1 VAWLLIL
8 RELCGIGCRR
18 PRRDSEMNETSALV
32 VLVPE
37 AESTV
42 ATFRQRYDP
51 AAARGM
57 PAHITLLYPFK
68 DPEQIDPVV
77 LSELGSLFA
86 RFDSFSVTMKRT
98 GQFPGVLFLQPEP
111 KEPFDAM
118 IKAITRTYPE
128 HLPYGGAVQ
137 DPHPHLTVADVAQ
150 EANLLGVAEEFDRAA
165 GGKLPIQSRVSEVS
179 LMATREGFWHRR
191 HGFQLRCD

>member
-1 VAWLLIL
+1 MILIS
-8 RELCGIGCRR
+8 RGLCGIECGS
-18 PRRDSEMNETSALV
+18 PQRDSEMNETSALV

-42 ATFRQRYDP
+42 AQFRQRYDP

-77 LSELGSLFA
+77 LLELGNLFA
-86 RFDSFSVTMKRT
+86 RFDSFSFTMKGT
-98 GQFPGVLFLQPEP
+98 GRFPGVLFLQPEP
-111 KEPFDAM
+111 REPFDAM
-118 IKAITRTYPE
+118 IKAIMRRYPE

-150 EANLLGVAEEFDRAA
+150 KATLLGVTEEFDRAA
-165 GGKLPIQSRVSEVS
+165 GGKLPIHSRVSEVS
-179 LMATREGFWHRR
+179 LMATREGFWHQR
-191 HGFQLRCD
+191 HGFRLR